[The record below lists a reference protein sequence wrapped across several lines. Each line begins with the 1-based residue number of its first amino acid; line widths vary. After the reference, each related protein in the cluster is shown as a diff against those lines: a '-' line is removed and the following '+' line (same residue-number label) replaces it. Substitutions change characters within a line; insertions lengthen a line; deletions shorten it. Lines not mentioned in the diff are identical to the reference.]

1 MSKQGLSNNNTKS
14 YKPMIKNYWT
24 APNLTSAQ
32 HKQYKRAAALMRAG
46 IEAPKGA
53 TIDTDIL
60 LSEKD
65 QYDT

>member
-1 MSKQGLSNNNTKS
+1 MSKQGLSNNTKS

-24 APNLTSAQ
+24 APNLTPAQ

-53 TIDTDIL
+53 TVDTDIL
-60 LSEKD
+60 LEELGLS
-65 QYDT
+65 